1 MNVKEQLQARL
12 QLKEGAE
19 VEYKSAKGGFPQSF
33 WSSFSA
39 FANTDGGILVL
50 GVKEKNGDFVPD
62 GLTEEQVANYRKKFW
77 DDAHNKACVSIPL
90 LVESDVEEIKTDGG
104 SFLLVFHVPRAP
116 YNLRPVYLT
125 LNPFGNTYRRRHEGD
140 YVCMDDDVRQMI
152 SDANSLRSSVDSR
165 ILRGYTIEDI
175 DMPSLHH
182 YRRLYNFHHE
192 NHPWNEDDDMVFMEH
207 IGAYRKDRATSTE
220 GFTVAGMLMFGKTNS
235 ITDPE
240 CCPYFFPDYRERL
253 STVPQIRWSNRVYPD
268 GTWEANIFQFY
279 TRVLPMLQ
287 HALPVPFRLDENQ
300 MRIDTTTA
308 HTALREAF
316 ANSIIHCAYTVMGN
330 ITVDRF
336 FDKIVLSNPGTMLV
350 SKEEYEEGGHSVC
363 RNPLIQ
369 KMFVFIGVG
378 EKGGSGADVIT
389 KGWLDNGWKHLPK
402 LREVTHPDRVELTL
416 FIPTVTDDKILD
428 NVEKPTII
436 EKPTIKSLGNEKTD
450 DKILD
455 NVEKPTI
462 IEKPTIK
469 SLGNEKT
476 DDKLLDNVEK
486 PTITASGN
494 EKTDDKIS
502 KRTLSVVFDYILG
515 HPNCKT
521 ADIATAINLQLTQTK
536 WYLYRLLDEDKII
549 AHGANR
555 NRTYSVK

>member
-1 MNVKEQLQARL
+1 
-12 QLKEGAE
+12 
-19 VEYKSAKGGFPQSF
+19 
-33 WSSFSA
+33 
-39 FANTDGGILVL
+39 
-50 GVKEKNGDFVPD
+50 
-62 GLTEEQVANYRKKFW
+62 
-77 DDAHNKACVSIPL
+77 
-90 LVESDVEEIKTDGG
+90 
-104 SFLLVFHVPRAP
+104 
-116 YNLRPVYLT
+116 
-125 LNPFGNTYRRRHEGD
+125 
-140 YVCMDDDVRQMI
+140 
-152 SDANSLRSSVDSR
+152 
-165 ILRGYTIEDI
+165 
-175 DMPSLHH
+175 
-182 YRRLYNFHHE
+182 
-192 NHPWNEDDDMVFMEH
+192 
-207 IGAYRKDRATSTE
+207 
-220 GFTVAGMLMFGKTNS
+220 MFGKTNS

-402 LREVTHPDRVELTL
+402 LREVTHPNRVELTL
-416 FIPTVTDDKILD
+416 FIPTV
-428 NVEKPTII
+428 
-436 EKPTIKSLGNEKTD
+436 TD

>member
-1 MNVKEQLQARL
+1 MNVRELLQARL
-12 QLKEGAE
+12 QLKGGAE

-62 GLTEEQVANYRKKFW
+62 GLTEEQVTNYRKKFW

-175 DMPSLHH
+175 DMPSLHQ

-220 GFTVAGMLMFGKTNS
+220 GFTVAGMLMFGKTDS

-300 MRIDTTTA
+300 MRIDTTTV

-450 DKILD
+450 DK
-455 NVEKPTI
+455 
-462 IEKPTIK
+462 
-469 SLGNEKT
+469 
-476 DDKLLDNVEK
+476 LLDNVEK
-486 PTITASGN
+486 TTITASGN
-494 EKTDDKIS
+494 EKNDDKIS

-521 ADIATAINLQLTQTK
+521 ADIAAAINLQLTQTK

>member
-1 MNVKEQLQARL
+1 M
-12 QLKEGAE
+12 
-19 VEYKSAKGGFPQSF
+19 
-33 WSSFSA
+33 
-39 FANTDGGILVL
+39 
-50 GVKEKNGDFVPD
+50 PD
-62 GLTEEQVANYRKKFW
+62 GLTEEQVTNYRKKFW

-175 DMPSLHH
+175 DMPSLHQ

-240 CCPYFFPDYRERL
+240 CCPYFLPDYRERL

-316 ANSIIHCAYTVMGN
+316 ANSIIHCAYTVMGT

-450 DKILD
+450 DK
-455 NVEKPTI
+455 
-462 IEKPTIK
+462 
-469 SLGNEKT
+469 
-476 DDKLLDNVEK
+476 LLDNVEK
-486 PTITASGN
+486 TTITASGN
-494 EKTDDKIS
+494 EKNDDKIS

-521 ADIATAINLQLTQTK
+521 ADIAAAINLQLTQTK

>member
-1 MNVKEQLQARL
+1 MNIKEQLQTRL

-39 FANTDGGILVL
+39 FANTDGGYLVL
-50 GVKEKNGDFVPD
+50 GVKEKNGGFVPD
-62 GLTEEQVANYRKKFW
+62 GLTEKQITDYRKKFW
-77 DDAHNKACVSIPL
+77 DEAHNKACVSIPL
-90 LVESDVEEIKTDGG
+90 LVESDVEEYQTDGG
-104 SFLLVFHVPRAP
+104 SYLLVFHIPRAP

-140 YVCMDDDVRQMI
+140 YVCTDDDVKQMI

-165 ILRGYTIEDI
+165 ILRGYSLDDI
-175 DMPSLHH
+175 DLPSLHQ
-182 YRRLYNFHHE
+182 YRRLYNFLHE
-192 NHPWNEDDDMVFMEH
+192 NHPWNEEEDMAFMEH

-253 STVPQIRWSNRVYPD
+253 SIVPQIRWSNRVYPD

-287 HALPVPFRLDENQ
+287 HALPVPFRLDEKQ

-350 SKEEYEEGGHSVC
+350 SKEEFEEGGHSIC

-378 EKGGSGADVIT
+378 EKGGSGAGVIA
-389 KGWLDNGWKHLPK
+389 KGWKDNGWKQLPSLK
-402 LREVTHPDRVELTL
+402 EVTHPDRVEMTL
-416 FIPTVTDDKILD
+416 FIPTFTGDKTIENPAIKQKSGDKTIENPAITQKSGDKTIENPAIKQKSGDKIGD
-428 NVEKPTII
+428 IMK
-436 EKPTIKSLGNEKTD
+436 KS
-450 DKILD
+450 I
-455 NVEKPTI
+455 
-462 IEKPTIK
+462 
-469 SLGNEKT
+469 
-476 DDKLLDNVEK
+476 
-486 PTITASGN
+486 
-494 EKTDDKIS
+494 
-502 KRTLSVVFDYILG
+502 FDYIVS
-515 HPNCKT
+515 HPNCKST
-521 ADIATAINLQLTQTK
+521 DIASCVGLQISQTK
-536 WYLYRLLDEDKII
+536 WYLNQLTEEGKILPL
-549 AHGANR
+549 GANR
-555 NRTYSVK
+555 NRTYCAK

>member
-1 MNVKEQLQARL
+1 MNVKEQLQTRL

-62 GLTEEQVANYRKKFW
+62 GLTEEQVTNYRKKFW
-77 DDAHNKACVSIPL
+77 DDAHNKACISIPL
-90 LVESDVEEIKTDGG
+90 LVESDVEDIKTDGG

-140 YVCMDDDVRQMI
+140 YVCMDDDVKQMI

-175 DMPSLHH
+175 DMASLRQ

-192 NHPWNEDDDMVFMEH
+192 NHPWNEEDDMAFMEH

-253 STVPQIRWSNRVYPD
+253 SIVPQIRWSNRVYPD

-287 HALPVPFRLDENQ
+287 HALPVPFRLDKNQ

-378 EKGGSGADVIT
+378 EKGGSGADVIA
-389 KGWLDNGWKHLPK
+389 KGWLDNGWKQLPK
-402 LREVTHPDRVELTL
+402 LREVTHPDRVEMTL
-416 FIPTVTDDKILD
+416 FIPSVTDDKLPD
-428 NVEKPTII
+428 SGEKPTTT
-436 EKPTIKSLGNEKTD
+436 EKPMINSLNK
-450 DKILD
+450 
-455 NVEKPTI
+455 V
-462 IEKPTIK
+462 
-469 SLGNEKT
+469 KT
-476 DDKLLDNVEK
+476 DDKLPDNGEK
-486 PTITASGN
+486 PTITSSDI
-494 EKTDDKIS
+494 EKNDGKIGE
-502 KRTLSVVFDYILG
+502 RTLRVVFDYILE

-521 ADIATAINLQLTQTK
+521 ADIAAAINLQLTQTK